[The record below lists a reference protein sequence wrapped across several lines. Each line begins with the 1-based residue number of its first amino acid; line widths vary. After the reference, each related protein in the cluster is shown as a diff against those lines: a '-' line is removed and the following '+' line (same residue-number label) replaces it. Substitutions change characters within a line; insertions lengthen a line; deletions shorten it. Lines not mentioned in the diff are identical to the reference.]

1 MKGFVIVLVAI
12 VLAVL
17 AIFSVDAGLYTAYAL
32 LAVAVVAAIVLPLM
46 HAGNSPGALKKGLIF
61 IAGMVV
67 VFIISYA
74 LAGSEL
80 TADQVAKGITA
91 TTSKLVGAGLIMF
104 YLAAIIAVIGLIY
117 SEINK
122 AIK

>member
-80 TADQVAKGITA
+80 TADQVAKGITS

-117 SEINK
+117 SEIDK

>member
-80 TADQVAKGITA
+80 TADQVAKGITS

>member
-32 LAVAVVAAIVLPLM
+32 LAVAVVAAVVLPLM

-80 TADQVAKGITA
+80 TADQVAKGITS